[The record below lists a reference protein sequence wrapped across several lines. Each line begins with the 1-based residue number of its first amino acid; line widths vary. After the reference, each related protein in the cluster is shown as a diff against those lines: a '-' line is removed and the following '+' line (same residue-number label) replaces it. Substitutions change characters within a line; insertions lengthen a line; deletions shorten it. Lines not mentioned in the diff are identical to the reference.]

1 MAGWLSGLCQNLSS
15 ALLPFTQSS
24 LRVFR
29 AETHI
34 FLLHSKTG
42 ILLTQNW
49 TELSGTSEALGESWY
64 KTHTRMHVVL
74 LFTEC
79 VPVFHAFISTQRFF
93 SAVQMQKDSML
104 LSYVCQ
110 NGDRNETVLLCY
122 INIWMLGLIKLAYQ
136 YAFLF
141 RHNAIKGSNRNGL
154 TCQN

>member
-1 MAGWLSGLCQNLSS
+1 MAGWLSGLCQNLPCCP
-15 ALLPFTQSS
+15 LLSP
-24 LRVFR
+24 
-29 AETHI
+29 
-34 FLLHSKTG
+34 HSECLELKPTYSCSTVKLG
-42 ILLTQNW
+42 FYW
-49 TELSGTSEALGESWY
+49 HKTELNLVEHRRRWENPDT
-64 KTHTRMHVVL
+64 KRTHFCR
-74 LFTEC
+74 
-79 VPVFHAFISTQRFF
+79 VFHAFISTQRFF
-93 SAVQMQKDSML
+93 SAVQMQKNSML